1 MTVSKRFFI
10 SAILLIAVT
19 EKLHVS
25 NYIVSFLASYVTFF
39 TILMQI
45 STDANYLLLFKNI

>member
-45 STDANYLLLFKNI
+45 STDANYLLLFKKI